1 MTTTVTMY
9 GYPKCSTC
17 VKAKKA
23 LEQHGVEVDY
33 KHIVEETPSATTI
46 QELHQKSGEPL
57 KKFFNTSGQ
66 SYRSQGIKDKL
77 PTLSEDE
84 QYKLLASDGMLLKR
98 PIVTDGK
105 EVTIGFKEEMYQGKW
120 Y

>member
-1 MTTTVTMY
+1 MVTMY

-23 LEQHGVEVDY
+23 LESNGVEVDY
-33 KHIVEETPSATTI
+33 KHIVDETPSAATI
-46 QELHQKSGEPL
+46 RELHQKSGEPL

-66 SYRSQGIKDKL
+66 SYRAGGIKDRL
-77 PTLSEDE
+77 PDLSEEE
-84 QYKLLASDGMLLKR
+84 QYALLANDGMLLKR
-98 PIVTDGK
+98 PIVTDGTD
-105 EVTIGFKEEMYQGKW
+105 VTLGFKEEMYQGKW

>member
-1 MTTTVTMY
+1 MVTMY

-23 LEQHGVEVDY
+23 LENNGVEVDY
-33 KHIVEETPSATTI
+33 KHIVDETPSAATI
-46 QELHQKSGEPL
+46 RELHQKSGEPL

-66 SYRSQGIKDKL
+66 SYRAASLKDRL
-77 PTLSEDE
+77 PDLSEEE
-84 QYKLLASDGMLLKR
+84 QYALLASDGMLLKR
-98 PIVTDGK
+98 PIVTDGTD
-105 EVTIGFKEEMYQGKW
+105 VTLGFKEEMYQGKW